1 MILHVFSSEQIRVF
15 ATPDRIEQA
24 AYSLHVMKMSMEHFE
39 HIFKVPFPL
48 PKNGMSVRVSF

>member
-1 MILHVFSSEQIRVF
+1 VF

-39 HIFKVPFPL
+39 QIFKVPFPL